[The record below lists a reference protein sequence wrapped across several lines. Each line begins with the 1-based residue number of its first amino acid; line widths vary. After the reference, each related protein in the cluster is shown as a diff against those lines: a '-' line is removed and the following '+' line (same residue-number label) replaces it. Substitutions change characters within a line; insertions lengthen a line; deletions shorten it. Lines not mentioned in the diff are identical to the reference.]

1 MPTFLECSFF
11 TEKALNNCFL
21 AVNAKKH
28 FWPSNICVPYKHKI
42 YQEAK
47 GVKTNLGEIFFPII
61 HALTAI
67 NRFCFFFLPTI
78 NLSNTLSNLL
88 LSFLSCSVILH
99 V

>member
-11 TEKALNNCFL
+11 FEKALNNCFL

-47 GVKTNLGEIFFPII
+47 GVKTNLGEIFFSII

-67 NRFCFFFLPTI
+67 NRFCFF
-78 NLSNTLSNLL
+78 
-88 LSFLSCSVILH
+88 SFARLIYLIH
-99 V
+99 YLTYYDHFYHAL